1 MRSRPLRRSSSRTL
15 IAALA
20 AASALALAGCSTTS
34 SGSSDSS
41 GTNFVK
47 GTGETST
54 VSVKDRGAPI
64 SISGKDL
71 DGKQLSLS
79 DYRGKIVV
87 LNVWGSWCSPCRA
100 EADGLETVYNA
111 DKAKGVQFVGIDTRD
126 LQTAQP
132 KAFVADHNITY
143 PSLYDPAGDLLLK
156 FPAGTLNPQTIPT
169 TIILDRQ
176 GRVAARAL
184 LPLSSSQLT
193 QMLTP
198 VLAEKS

>member
-1 MRSRPLRRSSSRTL
+1 MRSRPLRSSSARTL

-20 AASALALAGCSTTS
+20 AASALALAGCSTS
-34 SGSSDSS
+34 SGSSDSAN
-41 GTNFVK
+41 TQFVK
-47 GTGETST
+47 GTGQTST
-54 VSVKDRGAPI
+54 VAVKDRKAPI

-71 DGKQLSLS
+71 DGNQLNVA
-79 DYRGKIVV
+79 DYRGRIVV

-100 EADGLETVYNA
+100 EADGLETVYTA

-132 KAFVADHNITY
+132 KAFVADHHLTY
-143 PSLYDPAGDLLLK
+143 PSLYDPTGDLLLK
-156 FPAGTLNPQTIPT
+156 FPAGTLNPQAIPT

-184 LPLSSSQLT
+184 LPLSAPQLT
-193 QMLTP
+193 QMLAP
-198 VLAEKS
+198 LLAEKS

>member
-1 MRSRPLRRSSSRTL
+1 MRSRPLRRSSARTL

-20 AASALALAGCSTTS
+20 AASALALAGCSTS
-34 SGSSDSS
+34 SGSNDSS
-41 GTNFVK
+41 NTNFVK

-54 VSVKDRGAPI
+54 VAVKDRGAPI

-71 DGKQLSLS
+71 DGNQLSLS

-100 EADGLETVYNA
+100 EADGLETVYTA
-111 DKAKGVQFVGIDTRD
+111 DKDKGVQFVGIDTRD

-132 KAFVADHNITY
+132 KAFVADHDITY

-193 QMLTP
+193 QMLAP

>member
-1 MRSRPLRRSSSRTL
+1 MRSRPLRRSSARTL

-20 AASALALAGCSTTS
+20 AASALALAACSTSS

-54 VSVKDRGAPI
+54 VAVKDRGAAI

-71 DGKQLSLS
+71 DGNQLSLA

-100 EADGLETVYNA
+100 EADGLESVYTA
-111 DKAKGVQFVGIDTRD
+111 DKSKGVQFVGIDTRD

-193 QMLTP
+193 QMLAP

>member
-1 MRSRPLRRSSSRTL
+1 MRSRPLRRSSARTL

-20 AASALALAGCSTTS
+20 AASALALAGCSTS
-34 SGSSDSS
+34 SGSSDSA

-54 VSVKDRGAPI
+54 VAVKDRGAPI

-71 DGKQLSLS
+71 DGSQLSLA

-100 EADGLETVYNA
+100 EADGLETVYTA
-111 DKAKGVQFVGIDTRD
+111 DKDKGVQFVGIDTRD

-184 LPLSSSQLT
+184 LPLSSGQLT
-193 QMLTP
+193 QMLAP

>member
-54 VSVKDRGAPI
+54 VAVKDRGAPI

>member
-1 MRSRPLRRSSSRTL
+1 MRSRPLRRSSARTL

-20 AASALALAGCSTTS
+20 AASALALAGCSTS
-34 SGSSDSS
+34 SGSSDSA

-54 VSVKDRGAPI
+54 VAVKDRGAPI

-71 DGKQLSLS
+71 NGSQLSLS

-100 EADGLETVYNA
+100 EADGLETVYTA
-111 DKAKGVQFVGIDTRD
+111 DKDKGVQFVGIDTRD

-184 LPLSSSQLT
+184 LPLSSGQLT
-193 QMLTP
+193 QMLAP

>member
-1 MRSRPLRRSSSRTL
+1 MRSRPLRRSSARTL
-15 IAALA
+15 IAAIA
-20 AASALALAGCSTTS
+20 AASALALAGCSTS
-34 SGSSDSS
+34 SGSSDSA

-54 VSVKDRGAPI
+54 VAVKDRGAPI

-71 DGKQLSLS
+71 DGSQLSLA

-100 EADGLETVYNA
+100 EADGLETVYAA
-111 DKAKGVQFVGIDTRD
+111 DKDKGVQFVGIDTRD

-184 LPLSSSQLT
+184 LPLSSGQLT
-193 QMLTP
+193 QMLAP

>member
-1 MRSRPLRRSSSRTL
+1 MRSRPLRRSSARTL

-20 AASALALAGCSTTS
+20 VASALALAGCSTS
-34 SGSSDSS
+34 SGSNSSSD
-41 GTNFVK
+41 TNFVK

-54 VSVKDRGAPI
+54 VAVKDRGTPI

-71 DGKQLSLS
+71 DGGQLSLS

-100 EADGLETVYNA
+100 EADGLESVYTA
-111 DKAKGVQFVGIDTRD
+111 DKDRGVQFVGIDTRD

-193 QMLTP
+193 QMLAP

>member
-1 MRSRPLRRSSSRTL
+1 MRSRPLRRSSARTL

-20 AASALALAGCSTTS
+20 AASALALAGCSTS
-34 SGSSDSS
+34 SGSSDSA

-54 VSVKDRGAPI
+54 VAAKDRGAPI

-71 DGKQLSLS
+71 DGSQLSLA

-100 EADGLETVYNA
+100 EADGLETVYTA
-111 DKAKGVQFVGIDTRD
+111 DKDKGVQFVGIDTRD

-132 KAFVADHNITY
+132 KAFVADHSITY

-184 LPLSSSQLT
+184 LPLSSGQLT
-193 QMLTP
+193 QMLAP

>member
-1 MRSRPLRRSSSRTL
+1 MRSRPLRHSSARTL

-20 AASALALAGCSTTS
+20 AASALALAGCSTS
-34 SGSSDSS
+34 SGSSDSA

-54 VSVKDRGAPI
+54 VAVKDRGAPI

-71 DGKQLSLS
+71 NGSQLSLS

-100 EADGLETVYNA
+100 EADGLETVYTA
-111 DKAKGVQFVGIDTRD
+111 DKDKGVQFVGIDTRD

-184 LPLSSSQLT
+184 LPLSSGQLT
-193 QMLTP
+193 QMLAP